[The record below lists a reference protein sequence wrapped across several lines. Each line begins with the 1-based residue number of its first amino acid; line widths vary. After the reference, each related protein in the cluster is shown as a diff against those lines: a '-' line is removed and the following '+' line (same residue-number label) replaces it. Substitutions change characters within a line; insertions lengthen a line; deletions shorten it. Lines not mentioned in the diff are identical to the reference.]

1 MTQKPLQHIIQVSN
15 RDASQQAGVMVLDD
29 ADEDEAL
36 TVARVIALDTGHRV
50 TVRDGKLALIET
62 IPAANIH

>member
-1 MTQKPLQHIIQVSN
+1 MTLKPLQHIIQISN
-15 RDASQQAGVMVLDD
+15 RDALQQVGVMVLDD

-62 IPAANIH
+62 IPAASIH

>member
-1 MTQKPLQHIIQVSN
+1 MTQKPLQHIIQISN
-15 RDASQQAGVMVLDD
+15 RDASQPVGVMVLDD

-62 IPAANIH
+62 IPAASIH